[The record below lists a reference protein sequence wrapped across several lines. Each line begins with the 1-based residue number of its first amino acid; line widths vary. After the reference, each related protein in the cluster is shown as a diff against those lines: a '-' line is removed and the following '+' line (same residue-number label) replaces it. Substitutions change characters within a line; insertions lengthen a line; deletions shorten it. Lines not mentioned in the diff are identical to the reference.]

1 MDWIGDGEEER
12 EGSSKVVPLLGT
24 AVCVDDPS

>member
-12 EGSSKVVPLLGT
+12 EGSSKVAPLLGT